1 TFLANVFGSV
11 SESILNTLYILID
24 NKRID
29 ILSDIANEYVVLA
42 NEERNVADATVYS
55 TRLLSEE
62 EKLNIAEAFAKRTGK
77 DAIRVKNVVDEDL
90 LGGIKVRIGN
100 RIYDGSLQGKLARI
114 QRELMKNR

>member
-1 TFLANVFGSV
+1 MFEEELRLVQNVYVKNGELHSFLTQPNISKEQKKTFLANVFGSV

-29 ILSDIANEYVVLA
+29 ILPEIADEYVVLA

-77 DAIRVKNVVDEDL
+77 DAIREKML
-90 LGGIKVRIGN
+90 
-100 RIYDGSLQGKLARI
+100 
-114 QRELMKNR
+114 